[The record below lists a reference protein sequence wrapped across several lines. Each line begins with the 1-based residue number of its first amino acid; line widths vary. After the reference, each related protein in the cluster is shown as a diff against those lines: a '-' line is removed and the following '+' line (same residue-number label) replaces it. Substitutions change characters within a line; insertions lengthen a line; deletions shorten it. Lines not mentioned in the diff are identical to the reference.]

1 MNNVVVG
8 EDIIL
13 PRSYRSPPHI
23 RLSSFLIVGATIG
36 RPSSLRLQIALP
48 SVAKTKISISPVGV
62 DVLDDPRKIKIKA
75 KISIENPF

>member
-23 RLSSFLIVGATIG
+23 RLSSFLIVG
-36 RPSSLRLQIALP
+36 
-48 SVAKTKISISPVGV
+48 VGA
-62 DVLDDPRKIKIKA
+62 LDDPRKIKIKA
-75 KISIENPF
+75 KISIEYPF

>member
-1 MNNVVVG
+1 MNNRILG

-13 PRSYRSPPHI
+13 PRSFWSPPHI
-23 RLSSFLIVGATIG
+23 RLSFFLI
-36 RPSSLRLQIALP
+36 
-48 SVAKTKISISPVGV
+48 VGV